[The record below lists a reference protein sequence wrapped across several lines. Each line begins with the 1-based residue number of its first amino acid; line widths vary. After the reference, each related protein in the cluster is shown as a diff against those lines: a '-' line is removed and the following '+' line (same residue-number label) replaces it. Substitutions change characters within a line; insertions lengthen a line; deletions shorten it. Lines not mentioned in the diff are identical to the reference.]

1 MRKSVRRF
9 FVAERRLSL
18 SRRFNASLSSTVAPR
33 RRIIPTDLKS
43 ALDNYLITGCGGG
56 GFITWMFG
64 RIPIR
69 EGGRPMITPPEG
81 LFEGGLLVDDPPSPL
96 GGLSPLG

>member
-1 MRKSVRRF
+1 M
-9 FVAERRLSL
+9 
-18 SRRFNASLSSTVAPR
+18 NPY
-33 RRIIPTDLKS
+33 TDLKS
-43 ALDNYLITGCGGG
+43 ALDNYLITCRGGGG
-56 GFITWMFG
+56 GFITCMFG

-69 EGGRPMITPPEG
+69 EGGRPKITPPGG